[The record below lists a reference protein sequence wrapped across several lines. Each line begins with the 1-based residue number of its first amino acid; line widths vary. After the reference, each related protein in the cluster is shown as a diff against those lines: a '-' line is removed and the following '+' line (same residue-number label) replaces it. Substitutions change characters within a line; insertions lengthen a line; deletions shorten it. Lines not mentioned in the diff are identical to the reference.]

1 MSRKMVA
8 ALSLGAL
15 VFGSTAVAVASPA
28 SLSLANAEAA
38 AKAEYVLPQV
48 CVSGAKTFVGTNGKE
63 YTCQAARVTP
73 WECLED
79 QDDYLALDGK
89 QYTCEELQA
98 ARPKVG
104 RGPGFFGYAAIALVA
119 SGGAAAAAQG
129 SNGRPAS
136 P

>member
-1 MSRKMVA
+1 MARKVVIG
-8 ALSLGAL
+8 LSIAAL
-15 VFGSTAVAVASPA
+15 VFGTTAVAVASPA
-28 SLSLANAEAA
+28 SLSLANAEAS

-63 YTCQAARVTP
+63 YTCQDARETP

-104 RGPGFFGYAAIALVA
+104 RGPGFFGYAAIALAA
-119 SGGAAAAAQG
+119 SSAAAVGAQG